1 MAKMQF
7 QTESKRV
14 LDLMIHSIYTNR
26 EIFLRELISN
36 ASDATDKRYY
46 NSLRDGESGIN
57 REDLSIVLK
66 LDKTARTLTISDR
79 GCGMTEEELN
89 NHLGIIAKSGSLEY
103 KTEHQ
108 EDDMSIIGQ
117 FGVGFYAAFMVS
129 SQVKVVTKSMS
140 SAQAYCW
147 ESEGTDGYT
156 VTSCEKEEVGTD
168 VILTIKEDGEEAQ
181 FGEFLQ
187 EFRIAELVKRY
198 SDYIRYP
205 IQMEMPKQRKMEDSD
220 GYETYFEMETLN
232 SQIPIWKRAKSDVDD
247 ESFAA
252 YYRERFMDYQ
262 PPKRVIRTDA
272 EGMVSYSA
280 LMFLPS
286 VMPMNYYSKDFE
298 KGLALYTNGVLI
310 MEKCADLLPDYF
322 SFVRG
327 IVDSQDL
334 SLNISRETLQQ
345 DRRLRMIASGIEK
358 KIRSELEDFLKSD
371 RENYESFFSQ
381 FGAQLKFG
389 IYADFG
395 ANKDKLKDLILFRSS
410 AGDGYTTLKEYT
422 DRMRDSQKYIYFAS
436 GQSAE
441 RLAKLPQAE
450 RVLEQGMEVLYCTE
464 DIDEFALKVLG
475 AYDEHEFRSVS
486 EDNLELP
493 DDVATNDVEEKNKA
507 HETMLTAAK
516 DVLGDKVAKV
526 CVSARL
532 KNHPVCISTQGGI
545 SLEMERVLGAMPGA
559 EGVKAERV
567 LELNA
572 EHEIFKTLCNAFEN
586 DREKFNLYLSLL
598 HTQALLLEGIL
609 PDDAAAYAADVCKL
623 MRES

>member
-14 LDLMIHSIYTNR
+14 LDLMINSIYTNR

-46 NSLRDGESGIN
+46 NSLKDGESGVN

-89 NHLGIIAKSGSLEY
+89 NHLGVIAKSGSLEY
-103 KTEHQ
+103 KTEHK

-129 SQVKVVTKSMS
+129 SQVKVVTKSMN
-140 SAQAYCW
+140 SAQGYCW
-147 ESEGTDGYT
+147 ESEGADGYT
-156 VTSCEKEEVGTD
+156 VTPCEKEEVGTD

-181 FGEFLQ
+181 FSEFLQ

-205 IQMEMPKQRKMEDSD
+205 IQMEMPKQRKAEDSD

-232 SQIPIWKRAKSDVDD
+232 SQIPIWKRAKNDVDD
-247 ESFAA
+247 DAYAS

-358 KIRSELEDFLKSD
+358 KIRGELEEFLKSD

-395 ANKDKLKDLILFRSS
+395 ANKDKLKDLVLFRSS
-410 AGDGYTTLKEYT
+410 AGEGYTTLKEYT

-450 RVLEQGMEVLYCTE
+450 RVLEQGMEVLCCTE

-493 DDVATNDVEEKNKA
+493 DDVAPNDVEEKNKA

-526 CVSARL
+526 CISARL

-623 MRES
+623 MRE

>member
-1 MAKMQF
+1 MAKKQF
-7 QTESKRV
+7 KTESKRV
-14 LDLMIHSIYTNR
+14 LDLMINSIYTNR

-46 NSLRDGESGIN
+46 NSLKDGESGVN
-57 REDLSIVLK
+57 REDLSIEIK
-66 LDKTARTLTISDR
+66 LDKSARTLTVSDR
-79 GCGMTEEELN
+79 GCGMTEEELVD
-89 NHLGIIAKSGSLEY
+89 HLGVIAKSGSLEY
-103 KTEHQ
+103 KTEHK

-117 FGVGFYAAFMVS
+117 FGVGFYSAFMVS
-129 SQVKVVTKSMS
+129 SCVKVVTKSMN
-140 SAQAYCW
+140 ATQGFCW
-147 ESEGTDGYT
+147 ESSGADGYT
-156 VTSCEKEEVGTD
+156 VTPCEKEEIGTD
-168 VILTIKEDGEEAQ
+168 VILTLKEDGEEAQ
-181 FGEFLQ
+181 YGEFLS
-187 EFRIAELVKRY
+187 EYHIADLVKRY

-205 IQMEMPKQRKMEDSD
+205 IRMEMPKQRKTEDSD
-220 GYETYFEMETLN
+220 RYETYFETETLN
-232 SQIPIWKRAKSDVDD
+232 SQVPIWKRAKSDVD
-247 ESFAA
+247 EEGYAA

-280 LMFLPS
+280 LMFVPS

-358 KIRSELEDFLKSD
+358 KIRGELEDFLKSD
-371 RENYESFFSQ
+371 RENYEAFFTQ
-381 FGAQLKFG
+381 FGMQLKYG
-389 IYADFG
+389 VYADFG

-410 AGDGYTTLKEYT
+410 AGEGYTTLKEYVA
-422 DRMRDSQKYIYFAS
+422 RMRESQKYIYFAS

-450 RVLEQGMEVLYCTE
+450 RVLEQGMEVLYCTD
-464 DIDEFALKVLG
+464 DIDEFALKVLN
-475 AYDEHEFRSVS
+475 AYDEHEFRSIS
-486 EDNLELP
+486 EEDLELP
-493 DDVATNDVEEKNKA
+493 DDTAKTDIEEQNRT
-507 HETMLTAAK
+507 HEAMLTAAK
-516 DVLGDKVAKV
+516 EVLGDKVVKV
-526 CVSARL
+526 CISARL
-532 KNHPVCISTQGGI
+532 KNHPVCLSTQGGI
-545 SLEMERVLGAMPGA
+545 SLEMERVLSAMPGA

-572 EHEIFKTLCNAFEN
+572 EHAVFKTLCNAFEN
-586 DREKFNLYLSLL
+586 NREKFDLYLSLL

-623 MRES
+623 MRE